1 MALCRFQGQRD
12 LSGGPRLAWGS
23 GCPGLC
29 ARPFSSTSGPRKTD
43 RRKQQHPSPSPY
55 SSSICTAELDGP
67 ARMWRALLLQ
77 LFLVFLYC
85 VRWCHSDGCEL
96 GQFRCGTGRCIPGDW
111 HCDGTSDC
119 VDDSDEHD
127 CPQVTCDDSHFQCLS
142 DGECIPDV
150 WVCDDEEDCED
161 GSDERQHCPGRTC
174 TSGQFSCS
182 NGACIPG
189 EYRCDRLADCSDG
202 SDERDCHYPE
212 CTQLRCA
219 NGACYNR
226 TQRCDQ
232 ILDCRDGSDEAN
244 CTQHCNMGLFPCHN
258 GVCVPQRYVC
268 DHDDDCGDRSDEL
281 NCTYPTCKGN
291 YFTCPSGRCIH
302 QVWVCDGE
310 DDCEDNADEKG
321 CDNVARECYPGEWP
335 CPSSGLCIPMD
346 QLCDGTAHCPEGEDE
361 TNTTAGRNCSIW
373 RCASL
378 SCEHRCHA
386 SPDGGTCSCPSGYI
400 VSSNNSRSCIDFD
413 DCSMWGVCD
422 QLCEDRIGSH
432 RCSCREGYVL
442 EQHRYCRADASTGVP
457 SLLFS
462 NGRDLLIGDIHGNS
476 LRTLVYS
483 QNRGVAVGV
492 DFHYNLRRI
501 FWTDTIQNKVF
512 SVDMDGSNM
521 QVVLNVSVDYPENLA
536 VDWVNNKLYVVEASV
551 NRIDMVDFDGSNR
564 VTLITENLGNP
575 RGLAVDPT
583 VGYMFFSDWEAVNGQ
598 PGLERAFMD
607 GTNRYG
613 IIGSKLGWPA
623 GITLD
628 IEAKRIYWVDSR
640 YDYIETA
647 TYDGLHRKTVAHGG
661 TVIPHPFGISLFE
674 HNVYFTDWTRMA
686 VMKANKF
693 SESSPQVVYSTSQTP
708 HGVAVIHQLKQ
719 PYVPNPCSANRGGCE
734 QICVLSHKSD
744 NGGLGYRCK
753 CSMGYDLHADGKR
766 CFAVRQFL
774 LFSSQLAVRGIPFNL
789 SSQEDI
795 ILPVTGSPSYFVG
808 VDFSA
813 EDDAIFF
820 SDTAKDIIYKQKVDG
835 TGREVLAA
843 NRVDGVED
851 LAYDWISKNLYW
863 TDPRYRSISVM
874 KLADKSR
881 RAIIRNLNNPR
892 AIVVHPPVGYIFW
905 TDWYRP
911 AKIMRAW
918 GDGSHALSI
927 VNTTLGWPNGLAIDW
942 SSMRLYWV
950 DAFFDK
956 IEHSN
961 FDGQNRVTLDRITQ
975 ISHPFGLTI
984 FEGYAYFTDWRLGGI
999 VRVRKTDG
1007 GEMVIIR
1014 RGISHIMH
1022 VKSFNSNSQIGSN
1035 LCNRPTNP
1043 NGDCSHFCFPA
1054 PDSQRVCG
1062 CPYGMKLLPNHQ
1074 TCVEDPSNEP
1084 PTLQCGANSF
1094 SCGNGKCVPNSYRCD
1109 GVDDCHD
1116 NSDEVNCGINNT
1128 TCSPSAFTCANKHCV
1143 PVGWRCDGHNDC
1155 FDNSDENNCPTQV
1168 PGTCPANQFT
1178 CANHRCIP
1186 NTWRCDTD
1194 NDCGDSSD
1202 EADCYLGSTCHPG
1215 QFQCPDHRCIDPN
1228 YVCDGDRDCVDGA
1241 DEQGCI
1247 YNCTVNEFKC
1257 SSGHQCINSYYR
1269 CDGVF
1274 DCSDRSDEQSC
1285 PTRPPGMCHHE
1296 SEFQCQ
1302 SDGSCVPSTWECDGH
1317 PDCEDGS
1324 DEHHACP
1331 PRTCPST
1338 LFRCDNG
1345 NCVLRSW
1352 LCDGD
1357 NDCRDM
1363 SDERD
1368 CPTPPFRC
1376 PSWQWQCPGHSLCI
1390 NLTTVCDNTPDCPN
1404 GADESPLCNQESC
1417 SDNNA
1422 GCTHGCIQGPFGAQ
1436 CTCPVGYQLS
1446 NDSKTC
1452 EDVDECSPP
1461 GLCSQHCFNERGSF
1475 RCHCQDGYT
1484 LEADQRTC
1492 KASDSRQAFLLV
1504 ASRNQIVQDDIT
1516 TQPNVVRSLVRDGRN
1531 IVALDFDSATDRVYW
1546 SDTSQDRIW
1555 SANKNGSDRT
1565 VIFDSGVTVTESL
1578 AVDWVGRNLYW
1589 TDYVLETIEV
1599 SKLDG
1604 THRTVLISENVTN
1617 PRGLVLDPRES
1628 AHLMFWTDWGRN
1640 PRIERASMDGK
1651 LRTVIISNKLYWP
1664 NGLTIDYPNSF
1675 LYFADAYLDF
1685 IDFCDY
1691 NGNNRKQV
1699 LASDLVLQHPHAI
1712 TIFEDFVYWTD
1723 RYINRVMRAH
1733 KWHGENQTVML
1744 FNLPQPMGL
1753 VAVHSARQPAGE
1765 NHCLRSPCTH
1775 ICLLSAVGPRYYS
1788 CACPSGWTLAADQIT
1803 CTRVEDPFL
1812 VVVRDSIIYG
1822 ISLNPDDK
1830 SNDAMVPI
1838 AGLQNG
1844 YDVDFDDNEQTI
1856 YWVEH
1861 PGEIHRVKSDG
1872 TNRTEFAPAAIL
1884 GSPVGLALDWITQNL
1899 YYTNPATQSIEVLKL
1914 RGEVQYRK
1922 TLITNNGSP
1931 TGAGSPVGIAVDPA
1945 RGKLY
1950 WTDQGTESGI
1960 PAKVASADMD
1970 GLNPVTLF
1978 TNNLD
1983 HIEFVTVDIQENKLY
1998 WAVTSTGMIERGD
2011 PDGTNRITIVTGLSH
2026 PWGVAAYQNHLYF
2039 TDRNFEVIERV
2050 DKSTGANRVVLRDNV
2065 SGLRVLKVHY
2075 RETSAGTSNG
2085 CANNMGACEQLCLP
2099 RPQGLFTCA
2108 CATGFKLNADNRT
2121 CAPYQS
2127 YVVISTLSA
2136 IKGFSLEGADHSEAM
2151 VPVAGRGR
2159 NALHIDVHM
2168 ASGFIY
2174 WCDFSSTVANQN
2186 GVRRIKPDGSGL
2198 HSVVTSGIGRNG
2210 IRGIAVDWAAGNLYF
2225 TNAFLTETY
2234 VEVLRLNTTFRR
2246 VLLKT
2251 QVDMPRHI
2259 VVDPRNRYLF
2269 WADYGQNPKIE
2280 RALLD
2285 GTNRT
2290 VLVSSG
2296 IITPRGLALDWQ
2308 TGYIYWV
2315 DDSLDMIAR
2324 INPQG
2329 GETEI
2334 VRYGSRYPTPY
2345 GITVFESSIIWVDR
2359 NLKKVFQASKQPGST
2374 EQPAVI
2380 RDNINMLRDV
2390 TIFDQRTQPTTAQE
2404 LNSNPCMEANGGC
2417 AHFCFALPGSGTG
2430 NQNKKCS
2437 CAFGNLAADSE
2448 SCVVSR
2454 DDYLIYTTESTVR
2467 SLRLDPE
2474 DHALPFPVVNV
2485 PRTSVALDFDLTD
2498 RRIYFTQSSGPGSS
2512 KISYISLSSPTSA
2525 PVVVA
2530 SDLGA
2535 PDGIAYDWINR
2546 RIYYSDYINQS
2557 ISSMSVDGSQRTIIA
2572 HVSRPRA
2579 IMLDP
2584 CRGYMYWTDWGTHAK
2599 IERATLGGN
2608 FRTEIVNSSLV
2619 WPNGLTLDYEEER
2632 LYWADASLQ
2641 KIERSSLTGSNREV
2655 IVSTAIYPFAM
2666 TMFGQFI
2673 YWTDWNTRS
2682 IYRAN
2687 KHDGSDQRVM
2697 IQNLPSRPM
2706 DIHVLASRKQQQCD
2720 SPCQQ
2725 FNGGCSH
2732 ICTPGPNG
2740 AECQC
2745 PSEGRW
2751 YLADNKHC
2759 IPDNGT
2765 RCQPGQF
2772 TCMNGRCIRAQWKCD
2787 NDNDCGDG
2795 SDELERVC
2803 AFHTCEPTVFTCGNG
2818 RCVPYHYRC
2827 DHYDDCGDN
2836 SDEVG
2841 CLFRPCDPNT
2851 EFTCNNGRCIAKDYV
2866 CNGINNCYD
2875 NGTSD
2880 EQNCPERTC
2889 QPEHTKCQSTNICIP
2904 RSYLCDGDND
2914 CGDMSD
2920 ESPTHCAASTCSQ
2933 SEFRCSSGRCIPAH
2947 WYCDGGADC
2956 ADGSDEP
2963 LSCTTLVR
2971 TCNTDQF
2978 RCDDGRCIASS
2989 WICDGDNDC
2998 GDMSDEDQRHNCGN
3012 RTCSSAEF
3020 TCVNNQPPQRKCIP
3034 RDWVCD
3040 GDADCA
3046 DALDEHQNCSRRSC
3060 GVNEFTCSNGLCIRS
3075 AYRCDRRNDC
3085 GDSSDEQGCT
3095 YQPCQQHQYTC
3106 QNGRCVSHD
3115 FVCDG
3120 DNDCGDE
3127 SDELEHMCHTP
3138 APTCPPGEFRC
3149 DNGHCIPLSQVCDRN
3164 DDCSDNSDEK
3174 GCGVNECTDP
3184 SIHHCD
3190 HNCTDTPT
3198 SFICTC
3204 RPGYRLMSDS
3214 KTCDDINE
3222 CAETPSV
3229 CSQVCENTVGSYVCK
3244 CAPGFLREP
3253 DGHSCRQNSNISP
3266 YLIFSNRYYLRNL
3279 STDGQAYSLI
3289 LQGLTSVV
3297 ALDFDRVDKR
3307 LYWIDVSRRV
3317 IERMS
3322 FNGSNREVVV
3332 NGVLHGE
3339 GLAVDW
3345 IARKLYWTDSFLDCL
3360 KVSELDGRFVKKL
3373 AEHCVDANNTY
3384 CFENPRAIVLHP
3396 KYGFLYWT
3404 DWGDKAFIGRVGMDG
3419 TNKAAIITTK
3429 LEWPNG
3435 ITIDYTNDK
3444 LYWSDAHLSYIEYSD
3459 LDGQHRHTVYDGNL
3473 PHPFA
3478 LTVFED
3484 FVYWTD
3490 WNTRSVE
3497 KGNKYDGSG
3506 REALVNTTHRPFDI
3520 HVCHPY
3526 RQPIVINPCAVNNGG
3541 CSHLCLIRHGGREHT
3556 CECPDHFLTVQIG
3569 GVTRCLPMC
3578 TSTQYRCANN
3588 ERCIPIWWKCDGQ
3601 RDCRDGS
3608 DEPSTCPARHC
3619 RLGQFQCNDGNCT
3632 SPHFLCNSNQD
3643 CHDGSDEDPVLCA
3656 THQCETHQWQ
3666 CTNKRCIPESW
3677 QCDGEDDCG
3686 DQSDEDPAHCSTRT
3700 CRPGQ
3705 FKCRNGRCIPQNW
3718 KCDVDDDCGDNSD
3731 EPLEECMG
3739 PAHRCDNHTE
3749 FDCRTN
3755 YRCVPLWSVCNGH
3768 NDCRDNSDEQGCDE
3782 LTCDPN
3788 GDFRCDNHRCIPLR
3802 WRCDGDDDC
3811 GDNSDER
3818 SCTPRTCTESEYRCE
3833 NLRCIPDRWVC
3844 DHDNDC
3850 EDNSDERDCELR
3862 TCHPSYFQ
3870 CGSGHCIAER
3880 FKCDG
3885 NADCLDY
3892 TDETSCPP
3900 RFPNGTYCPPFLFE
3914 CKNHVCVQPHW
3925 KCDGDNDC
3933 GDNSDEELHLCL
3945 EIQCE
3950 TPFRFRCDNNRC
3962 IYSHELC
3969 NSVDDCGDGSD
3980 ERQENCQSP
3989 THGPCTD
3996 DEYKCSNG
4004 QCIPLQYACDD
4015 YDDCGD
4021 QSDELGCHHG
4031 SGHICSDNICEHN
4044 CTDLTQGGI
4053 LCSCRPGYKPRTT
4066 EKHTCEDVNECEV
4079 YGTCPQECKNT
4090 KGSYECFC
4098 AEGFHSFG
4106 EPHGTECA
4114 AQGNPPVLLL
4124 PDNVRIRRF
4133 NLSSEQYSDY
4143 VDNAEHIQALDYLWD
4158 PEGDG
4163 LSVVYWTVLGRGS
4176 QFGSIKR
4183 AYMTTFND
4191 HGNNPVKE
4199 VDLNLRYIAKPDGI
4213 AVDWVGGHIYWT
4225 DSGTN
4230 RIEVAKLD
4238 GRYRK
4243 WLIHTDLDQPAAIVV
4258 NPSLGMMYWTDW
4270 GRKPR
4275 IESAWMDGQHREVL
4289 VREEDLGWP
4298 TGLALDY
4305 LNGNRIY
4312 WCDSKENIIESMKPD
4327 GTDRN
4332 IVISGDIGHP
4342 YSLDVFE
4349 GHVYWTT
4356 KDKGEVWKTNKF
4368 GRGHKVKVLTIN
4380 PWLTQVRIYQE
4391 QRHNKS
4397 VPNPCKNVCSHLCL
4411 LRPGGYTCA
4420 CPQGSTPVQ
4429 FDSNECDAAIEAP
4442 VAMPLA
4448 CRCMN
4453 GGTCYTDE
4461 AGLPKCK
4468 CPYGY
4473 VGSYCEMGKS
4483 RGAPAGTAVA
4493 VLLAVIIILITGALA
4508 VGVFLNYKRT
4518 GSFIPSMPKLPSLS
4532 SLVKSADTG
4541 NGVTFRSGD
4550 NVDLGP
4556 SHIGVSFIDTAMQM
4570 DDNFAMDAGRH
4581 PITFE
4586 NPLYA
4591 TAPGVSGDP
4600 AVIHAT
4606 QVTVNVSGDQLENKF
4621 VNPAYRGDQSA
4632 GIVNTT
4638 SVSTKPVQ
4646 ESKWSLFKRKLKPST
4661 TFDNPSYSEMKDEK
4675 PVGSSGDSSA
4685 PEPSP
4690 FVPPAKPPKRDRP
4703 STFSPTED
4711 SFKDTANLVKEDSDV

>member
-1 MALCRFQGQRD
+1 DC
-12 LSGGPRLAWGS
+12 
-23 GCPGLC
+23 
-29 ARPFSSTSGPRKTD
+29 
-43 RRKQQHPSPSPY
+43 
-55 SSSICTAELDGP
+55 
-67 ARMWRALLLQ
+67 
-77 LFLVFLYC
+77 
-85 VRWCHSDGCEL
+85 
-96 GQFRCGTGRCIPGDW
+96 RCIPGDW

-127 CPQVTCDDSHFQCLS
+127 CPQVTCDSNHFQCLS
-142 DGECIPDV
+142 DGECIPNL

-189 EYRCDRLADCSDG
+189 EYQCDRLADCSDG
-202 SDERDCHYPE
+202 SDERNCHYPE

-244 CTQHCNMGLFPCHN
+244 CTQRCNAGMFSCHN
-258 GVCVPQRYVC
+258 GMCVPQRYVC

-281 NCTYPTCKGN
+281 NCTYPTCRGN
-291 YFTCPSGRCIH
+291 HFTCPSGRCIH
-302 QVWVCDGE
+302 QVWLCDGE

-321 CDNVARECYPGEWP
+321 CGMYTVCYPGEWP
-335 CPSSGLCIPMD
+335 CPSSGLCIPLD
-346 QLCDGTAHCPEGEDE
+346 KLCDGTPNCPDGEDE

-378 SCEHRCHA
+378 SCEHHCHA

-400 VSSNNSRSCIDFD
+400 VNSNNSRTCIDFD

-432 RCSCREGYVL
+432 RCSCREGYIL
-442 EQHRYCRADASTGVP
+442 EQHRYCRADSSTGVP
-457 SLLFS
+457 SLIFS
-462 NGRDLLIGDIHGNS
+462 NGRDLLIGDIHGNN
-476 LRTLVYS
+476 LRTLVNS
-483 QNRGVAVGV
+483 QNRGIAVGV
-492 DFHYNLRRI
+492 DFHYNLNMI

-512 SVDMDGSNM
+512 SVDMAGSNM

-583 VGYMFFSDWEAVNGQ
+583 VGYMFFSDWESLNGQ

-613 IIGSKLGWPA
+613 IISSKLGWPA

-628 IEAKRIYWVDSR
+628 IEAKRVYWVDSR

-647 TYDGLHRKTVAHGG
+647 TYDGLHRKTVVHGG

-674 HNVYFTDWTRMA
+674 HNVYFTDWTKMA

-693 SESSPQVVYSTSQTP
+693 TDRSSEVVYRTSQTP

-719 PYVPNPCSANRGGCE
+719 PQVPNPCSVDRGGCE
-734 QICVLSHKSD
+734 QICVLSHRNFSMFLGLKS
-744 NGGLGYRCK
+744 
-753 CSMGYDLHADGKR
+753 
-766 CFAVRQFL
+766 VRQFL
-774 LFSSQLAVRGIPFNL
+774 LFSSQLAIRGIPFNL
-789 SSQEDI
+789 STQEDI

-892 AIVVHPPVGYIFW
+892 AIVVHPLIGYIFW

-961 FDGQNRVTLDRITQ
+961 FDGRNRLSLDRISQ

-984 FEGYAYFTDWRLGGI
+984 FEGYAYFTDWRMGSI

-1014 RGISHIMH
+1014 RGISGIMH

-1035 LCNRPTNP
+1035 LCNRPANP

-1062 CPYGMKLLPNHQ
+1062 CPYGMKLSPDQ
-1074 TCVEDPSNEP
+1074 RACVEDLSNEP

-1094 SCGNGKCVPNSYRCD
+1094 SCGNGKCIPNSYRCD

-1116 NSDEVNCGINNT
+1116 NSDEVNCGINSN
-1128 TCSPSAFTCANKHCV
+1128 
-1143 PVGWRCDGHNDC
+1143 
-1155 FDNSDENNCPTQV
+1155 
-1168 PGTCPANQFT
+1168 FT

-1186 NTWRCDTD
+1186 HTWRCDTD
-1194 NDCGDSSD
+1194 NDCVDGSD
-1202 EADCYLGSTCHPG
+1202 EVDCRNPIHNPSSTMLDSWRYLGNTCHPG

-1247 YNCTVNEFKC
+1247 YNCTMNEFKC
-1257 SSGHQCINSYYR
+1257 SRGHQCINSYYR

-1274 DCSDRSDEQSC
+1274 DCSDRSDEQNC

-1302 SDGSCVPSTWECDGH
+1302 SDGSCIPSSWECDGH

-1331 PRTCPST
+1331 PRTCPSS

-1352 LCDGD
+1352 ICDGD

-1376 PSWQWQCPGHSLCI
+1376 PSWQWQCPGHSVCI

-1452 EDVDECSPP
+1452 EDIDECNPP

-1492 KASDSRQAFLLV
+1492 KAFLLV

-1531 IVALDFDSATDRVYW
+1531 IVALDFDSVTERVYW

-1555 SANKNGSDRT
+1555 SAHKNGSDRV

-1604 THRTVLISENVTN
+1604 THRTVLVSENVTN
-1617 PRGLVLDPRES
+1617 PRGLVLDPRDS

-1651 LRTVIISNKLYWP
+1651 QRTVIISSKLYWP
-1664 NGLTIDYPNSF
+1664 NGLTIDYPNNL

-1753 VAVHSARQPAGE
+1753 VAVHPARQPAGE
-1765 NHCLRSPCTH
+1765 NHCLRSSCTH

-1788 CACPSGWTLAADQIT
+1788 CACPSGWMLAADQIT

-1830 SNDAMVPI
+1830 SNDAMVPV

-1884 GSPVGLALDWITQNL
+1884 GSPVGLALDWITENL

-1983 HIEFVTVDIQENKLY
+1983 HIEFITVDIRENKLY
-1998 WAVTSTGMIERGD
+1998 WAVTSTGVIERGD
-2011 PDGTNRITIVTGLSH
+2011 PDGSNRITIVTGLSH
-2026 PWGVAAYQNHLYF
+2026 PWGVAVHQNYLYY

-2050 DKSTGANRVVLRDNV
+2050 DKSTGANKVVMRDNV
-2065 SGLRVLKVHY
+2065 SGLRVLKVHF
-2075 RETSAGTSNG
+2075 RESTSNG
-2085 CANNMGACEQLCLP
+2085 CANNVGACEQLCLP
-2099 RPQGLFTCA
+2099 RPQSLFTCA
-2108 CATGFKLNADNRT
+2108 CATGFKVNADNRT
-2121 CAPYQS
+2121 CSPYQS

-2136 IKGFSLEGADHSEAM
+2136 IKGFSLEGSDHSEAM

-2174 WCDFSSTVANQN
+2174 WCDFSSTVAIQN

-2198 HSVVTSGIGRNG
+2198 RSIVTSGIGRNG
-2210 IRGIAVDWAAGNLYF
+2210 IRGIAVDWVAGNLYF

-2234 VEVLRLNTTFRR
+2234 VEVLHLNTTFRR

-2259 VVDPRNRYLF
+2259 IVDPRNRYLF

-2296 IITPRGLALDWQ
+2296 IITPRGLALDFQ
-2308 TGYIYWV
+2308 TGYVYWV

-2324 INPQG
+2324 VSPQG

-2345 GITVFESSIIWVDR
+2345 GITVFENNILWVDR
-2359 NLKKVFQASKQPGST
+2359 NLKKVFQASKVPGNT
-2374 EQPAVI
+2374 EQPLVI
-2380 RDNINMLRDV
+2380 RDNINMLRDI
-2390 TIFDQRTQPTTAQE
+2390 TIFDQRTQPSSAQA
-2404 LNSNPCMEANGGC
+2404 LNYNPCLEANGGC
-2417 AHFCFALPGSGTG
+2417 AHFCFALPGSNAGR
-2430 NQNKKCS
+2430 QNKKCS
-2437 CAFGNLAADSE
+2437 CAFGNLGADGE

-2467 SLRLDPE
+2467 SLRLDPD

-2485 PRTSVALDFDLTD
+2485 PRTSVALDFDIVD
-2498 RRIYFTQSSGPGSS
+2498 RRIYFTQSSGAGSS
-2512 KISYISLSSPTSA
+2512 KISYISLSSPISA

-2546 RIYYSDYINQS
+2546 RIYYSDYVNQS
-2557 ISSMSVDGSQRTIIA
+2557 ISSMSVDGSQRTRIA

-2608 FRTEIVNSSLV
+2608 FRIEIVNSSLV

-2706 DIHVLASRKQQQCD
+2706 DIHVLAGRKQQQCD

-2740 AECQC
+2740 AECRC

-2772 TCMNGRCIRAQWKCD
+2772 ACMNGRCIRAQWKCD
-2787 NDNDCGDG
+2787 NDDDCGDG

-2827 DHYDDCGDN
+2827 DHYDDCRDN

-2851 EFTCNNGRCIAKDYV
+2851 EFACNNGRCIAKDYV

-2880 EQNCPERTC
+2880 ERNCPERTC
-2889 QPEHTKCQSTNICIP
+2889 QPEQTKCQSTNICIP

-2920 ESPTHCAASTCSQ
+2920 ESPTHCAESTCSQ

-2956 ADGSDEP
+2956 SDGSDEP
-2963 LSCTTLVR
+2963 LSCTTLIR

-2998 GDMSDEDQRHNCGN
+2998 GDMSDEDQRHNCAN

-3020 TCVNNQPPQRKCIP
+3020 TCVNNRPPQRKCIP

-3046 DALDEHQNCSRRSC
+3046 DALDERQNCTRRSC
-3060 GVNEFTCSNGLCIRS
+3060 GINEFTCNNGLCIRS
-3075 AYRCDRRNDC
+3075 SYRCDRRNDC

-3095 YQPCQQHQYTC
+3095 YQPCQQHQFTC
-3106 QNGRCVSHD
+3106 QNGRCVSRD

-3138 APTCPPGEFRC
+3138 APTCPPGEFKC
-3149 DNGHCIPLSQVCDRN
+3149 ENGHCISLSQVCDRS

-3174 GCGVNECTDP
+3174 GCGINECTDP
-3184 SIHHCD
+3184 SVHHCD

-3204 RPGYRLMSDS
+3204 RPGYRLMSDG
-3214 KTCDDINE
+3214 KTCDDVDE
-3222 CAETPSV
+3222 CTETPSV
-3229 CSQVCENTVGSYVCK
+3229 CSQLCENTVGSHMCK

-3253 DGHSCRQNSNISP
+3253 DGRSCRQNSNISP

-3279 STDGQAYSLI
+3279 STDGAAYSLI

-3297 ALDFDRVDKR
+3297 ATDFDRVDKR

-3317 IERMS
+3317 IERMYN
-3322 FNGSNREVVV
+3322 NGSNREVVV

-3345 IARKLYWTDSFLDCL
+3345 VARKLYWVDSFLDCL

-3384 CFENPRAIVLHP
+3384 CFENPRGVVLHP
-3396 KYGFLYWT
+3396 KYGFVYWT

-3419 TNKAAIITTK
+3419 TNKSAIITTK
-3429 LEWPNG
+3429 IEWPNG
-3435 ITIDYTNDK
+3435 ITIDYTNDR
-3444 LYWSDAHLSYIEYSD
+3444 LYWSDAHLNYIEYSD
-3459 LDGQHRHTVYDGNL
+3459 LDGQHRHTVYDGDL

-3484 FVYWTD
+3484 TVYWTD
-3490 WNTRSVE
+3490 WNTRTVE

-3506 REALVNTTHRPFDI
+3506 RQVLVNTTHRPFDI
-3520 HVCHPY
+3520 HVYHPY
-3526 RQPIVINPCAVNNGG
+3526 RQPIVNNPCAVNNGG

-3556 CECPDHFLTVQIG
+3556 CECPDHFLTIQIG

-3601 RDCRDGS
+3601 ADCRDGS
-3608 DEPSTCPARHC
+3608 DEPSTCPSRHC

-3632 SPHFLCNSNQD
+3632 SPHFLCNANQD
-3643 CHDGSDEDPVLCA
+3643 CHDGSDEDAVLCA
-3656 THQCETHQWQ
+3656 THMCESHQWQ
-3666 CTNKRCIPESW
+3666 CANKRCIPESW

-3686 DQSDEDPAHCSTRT
+3686 DQSDEDPAHCSSRT

-3705 FKCRNGRCIPQNW
+3705 FKCRNGRCIPQSW

-3739 PAHRCDNHTE
+3739 PGYRCDNHTE
-3749 FDCRTN
+3749 FACRTN

-3782 LTCDPN
+3782 LSCDPN

-3811 GDNSDER
+3811 GDSSDER
-3818 SCTPRTCTESEYRCE
+3818 SCTPRACTESEYRCD

-3850 EDNSDERDCELR
+3850 EDNSDERDCGKWRLF
-3862 TCHPSYFQ
+3862 CLSSFGFLH
-3870 CGSGHCIAER
+3870 R
-3880 FKCDG
+3880 F
-3885 NADCLDY
+3885 N
-3892 TDETSCPP
+3892 
-3900 RFPNGTYCPPFLFE
+3900 
-3914 CKNHVCVQPHW
+3914 
-3925 KCDGDNDC
+3925 NDC

-3945 EIQCE
+3945 DIQCE
-3950 TPFRFRCDNNRC
+3950 APFRFHCDNNRC

-3980 ERQENCQSP
+3980 ERQENCQKP

-4021 QSDELGCHHG
+4021 QSDELGCRN
-4031 SGHICSDNICEHN
+4031 GHSCSANICEHN
-4044 CTDLTQGGI
+4044 CTDLTGGGF
-4053 LCSCRPGYKPRTT
+4053 LCSCRPGYKPKST
-4066 EKHTCEDVNECEV
+4066 ERHNCEDVNECEV
-4079 YGTCPQECKNT
+4079 YGTCPQDCKNT

-4098 AEGFHSFG
+4098 ADGFLSFG

-4114 AQGNPPVLLL
+4114 AQGNPPVMLL
-4124 PDNVRIRRF
+4124 PDNVRIRRY

-4143 VDNAEHIQALDYLWD
+4143 VDNTEHIQALDYLWD
-4158 PEGDG
+4158 PDGQG
-4163 LSVVYWTVLGRGS
+4163 LSIVYWTVLGRGS

-4199 VDLNLRYIAKPDGI
+4199 VDLNLRYIANPDGI
-4213 AVDWVGGHIYWT
+4213 AVDWVGRHIYWT
-4225 DSGTN
+4225 DAGTN

-4243 WLIHTDLDQPAAIVV
+4243 WLIHTDLNQPAAIVV

-4270 GRKPR
+4270 GRNPR
-4275 IESAWMDGQHREVL
+4275 IESAWMDGQHRQVL
-4289 VREEDLGWP
+4289 VQEEDLGWP
-4298 TGLALDY
+4298 TGLTVDY

-4312 WCDSKENIIESMKPD
+4312 WCDSKENIVESMKPD
-4327 GTDRN
+4327 GTDRR

-4356 KDKGEVWKTNKF
+4356 KDKGEVWRINKF
-4368 GRGHKVKVLTIN
+4368 GRGNKVKVLTIN
-4380 PWLTQVRIYQE
+4380 PWLTQIRIYQE
-4391 QRHNKS
+4391 HRHNQS
-4397 VPNPCKNVCSHLCL
+4397 VSNPCKNVCSHLCL

-4420 CPQGSTPVQ
+4420 CPQGSSPVE

-4461 AGLPKCK
+4461 GGLPKCK

-4493 VLLAVIIILITGALA
+4493 VLLAVIIILITGGLA

-4518 GSFIPSMPKLPSLS
+4518 GSFIPSMPKLPRFLPLLFGS
-4532 SLVKSADTG
+4532 VFF
-4541 NGVTFRSGD
+4541 NFRPKFRCLCF
-4550 NVDLGP
+4550 V
-4556 SHIGVSFIDTAMQM
+4556 F
-4570 DDNFAMDAGRH
+4570 DDHFAMEPGRQ

-4591 TAPGVSGDP
+4591 TDPSVGVVNTSTVSTQPVHVNIIRAQSQKKSTLNTFKAPVHG
-4600 AVIHAT
+4600 AT
-4606 QVTVNVSGDQLENKF
+4606 SVTVFCL
-4621 VNPAYRGDQSA
+4621 
-4632 GIVNTT
+4632 
-4638 SVSTKPVQ
+4638 Q

-4661 TFDNPSYSEMKDEK
+4661 TFENPSYSEMSDEK

-4690 FVPPAKPPKRDRP
+4690 FAPPAKPQKRDRP
-4703 STFSPTED
+4703 NTFSPTED